1 MKLSII
7 VPVYNMAGGG
17 KLTYC
22 MESLLAQTL
31 QDFEIIAVDDCSTD
45 DSWRIL
51 REYERK
57 HADKVRSFRHE
68 VNKKQGGARNTGLE
82 HAAGE
87 WVGFIDSDD
96 WIAPK
101 MYEKL
106 LKKAEET
113 GADVVGCDYN
123 LTSHHGMQ
131 VGKIV
136 QNNTLE
142 QTGVLD
148 DKKYASLLMRAGSMV
163 IKVYRRE
170 IIEKYHLRFP
180 ENTFYE
186 DNCAGPIWMLHF
198 NHFEKVE
205 EPLYYYYQHE
215 ASTVHFITEERCR
228 NRMDTALQLLEQC
241 HAYGYDEKYHTELE
255 FRFTELY
262 YYNTLFSYVSGG
274 NYVPG
279 AEKVRIS
286 FLRELKRGMK
296 EHFPEFQKNPYYLEN
311 YDAEQKR
318 LVTYHMKSPCFFL
331 VYYRLLQA
339 YRRFRYGKK

>member
-1 MKLSII
+1 MLLSII

-31 QDFEIIAVDDCSTD
+31 PEFEIIAVDDCSTD

-51 REYERK
+51 QEYERK
-57 HADKVRSFRHE
+57 HPDKVRSIRHE

-82 HAAGE
+82 YATGE

-96 WIAPK
+96 WIAPQ

-106 LKKAEET
+106 LEKAKET

-148 DKKYASLLMRAGSMV
+148 EKKYASLLMRAGSMV

-170 IIEKYHLRFP
+170 VIEKYHLRFP

-186 DNCAGPIWMLHF
+186 DNCAGPVWMLHF

-215 ASTVHFITEERCR
+215 NSTVHSITEERCR
-228 NRMDTALQLLEQC
+228 NRMDTALQLLKEC
-241 HAYGYDEKYHTELE
+241 HDYGYDQRYHPELE

-262 YYNTLFSYVSGG
+262 YYNTLFSYVAGT
-274 NYVPG
+274 PR
-279 AEKVRIS
+279 ARLS
-286 FLRELKRGMK
+286 FLRELRTGMK
-296 EHFPEFQKNPYYLEN
+296 EHFPAFQQNPYYLQQ
-311 YDAEQKR
+311 YDEEQKR
-318 LVTYHMKSPCFFL
+318 LVGYHMRSPLFFL
-331 VYYRLLQA
+331 LYYRMLNF
-339 YRRFRYGKK
+339 YRRLRYGKKES

>member
-1 MKLSII
+1 
-7 VPVYNMAGGG
+7 MAGGG

-31 QDFEIIAVDDCSTD
+31 LEFEIIAVDDCSTD

-51 REYERK
+51 QEYERK
-57 HADKVRSFRHE
+57 HPDKVRSIRHE

-82 HAAGE
+82 CATGE

-96 WIAPK
+96 WIAPQ

-106 LKKAEET
+106 LEKAKET

-148 DKKYASLLMRAGSMV
+148 EKKYASLLMRAGSMV

-170 IIEKYHLRFP
+170 VIEKYHLRFP

-186 DNCAGPIWMLHF
+186 DNCAGPVWMLHF

-215 ASTVHFITEERCR
+215 NSTVHSITEERCR
-228 NRMDTALQLLEQC
+228 NRMDTALQLLKECQD
-241 HAYGYDEKYHTELE
+241 YGYDQRYYPELE

-262 YYNTLFSYVSGG
+262 YYNTLFSYVA
-274 NYVPG
+274 G
-279 AEKVRIS
+279 APRARLS
-286 FLRELKRGMK
+286 FLRELRTGMK
-296 EHFPEFQKNPYYLEN
+296 EHFPAFQQNPHYLQQ
-311 YDAEQKR
+311 YDEEQKR
-318 LVTYHMKSPCFFL
+318 LVGYHMRSPLFFL
-331 VYYRLLQA
+331 LYYRMLNF
-339 YRRFRYGKK
+339 YRRLRYGKKES

>member
-1 MKLSII
+1 MLLSII

-31 QDFEIIAVDDCSTD
+31 PEFEIIAVDDCSTD

-51 REYERK
+51 QEYERK
-57 HADKVRSFRHE
+57 HPDKVRSIRHE
-68 VNKKQGGARNTGLE
+68 INKKQGGARNTGLE
-82 HAAGE
+82 YATGE

-96 WIAPK
+96 WIAPQ

-106 LKKAEET
+106 LAKAEET

-148 DKKYASLLMRAGSMV
+148 EKKYASLLMRAGSMV

-170 IIEKYHLRFP
+170 VIEKYHLRFP

-186 DNCAGPIWMLHF
+186 DNCAGPVWMLHF
-198 NHFEKVE
+198 KHFEKVE

-215 ASTVHFITEERCR
+215 NSTVHSITEERCR
-228 NRMDTALQLLEQC
+228 NRMDTALQLLKEC
-241 HAYGYDEKYHTELE
+241 HDYGYDRRYHSELE

-262 YYNTLFSYVSGG
+262 YYNTLFSYV
-274 NYVPG
+274 VG
-279 AEKVRIS
+279 ASKVRLS
-286 FLRELKRGMK
+286 FLRELRTGMK
-296 EHFPEFQKNPYYLEN
+296 EYFPAFQQNTYYLQQ
-311 YDAEQKR
+311 YDEEQKR
-318 LVTYHMKSPCFFL
+318 LVGYHMRSPLFFL
-331 VYYRLLQA
+331 LYYRMLSF
-339 YRRFRYGKK
+339 YRRLRYGKKES

>member
-1 MKLSII
+1 MLLSII

-31 QDFEIIAVDDCSTD
+31 PEFEIIAVDDCSTD

-51 REYERK
+51 QEYERK
-57 HADKVRSFRHE
+57 HPDKVRSIRHE

-82 HAAGE
+82 YATGE

-96 WIAPK
+96 WIAPQ

-106 LKKAEET
+106 LEKAKET

-148 DKKYASLLMRAGSMV
+148 EKKYASLLMRSGSMV

-170 IIEKYHLRFP
+170 VIEKYRLRFP

-186 DNCAGPIWMLHF
+186 DNCAGPVWMLHF

-215 ASTVHFITEERCR
+215 NSTVHSITEERCR
-228 NRMDTALQLLEQC
+228 NRMDTALQLLKEC
-241 HAYGYDEKYHTELE
+241 HDYGYDKRYHPELE

-262 YYNTLFSYVSGG
+262 YYNTLFSYVSG
-274 NYVPG
+274 
-279 AEKVRIS
+279 AEKVKVA
-286 FLRELKRGMK
+286 FLKELQMGMK
-296 EHFPEFQKNPYYLEN
+296 EHFPNFQQNSYYLQH
-311 YDAEQKR
+311 YDTEQKK
-318 LVTYHMKSPCFFL
+318 LVGYHMKNPWFFL
-331 VYYRLLQA
+331 AYYRLLNF
-339 YRRFRYGKK
+339 YRRLRYGKKES

>member
-1 MKLSII
+1 MLLSII

-31 QDFEIIAVDDCSTD
+31 PEFEIIAVDDCSTD

-51 REYERK
+51 QEYERK
-57 HADKVRSFRHE
+57 HPGKVRSIRHE

-82 HAAGE
+82 YANGE

-96 WIAPK
+96 WIAPQ

-106 LKKAEET
+106 LEKAKET

-123 LTSHHGMQ
+123 LTFRHGMQ
-131 VGKIV
+131 VGRIV

-148 DKKYASLLMRAGSMV
+148 EKKYASLLMRAGSMV

-170 IIEKYHLRFP
+170 VIEKYHLRFP

-186 DNCAGPIWMLHF
+186 DNCAGPVWMLHF

-215 ASTVHFITEERCR
+215 NSTVHSITEERCR
-228 NRMDTALQLLEQC
+228 NRMDTALQLLKEC
-241 HAYGYDEKYHTELE
+241 HDYGYDQRYHPELE

-262 YYNTLFSYVSGG
+262 YYNTLFSYVA
-274 NYVPG
+274 G
-279 AEKVRIS
+279 APRARLS
-286 FLRELKRGMK
+286 FLRELRTGMK
-296 EHFPEFQKNPYYLEN
+296 EHFPAFQQNPYYLQQ
-311 YDAEQKR
+311 YDEEQKR
-318 LVTYHMKSPCFFL
+318 LVGYHMRSPLFFL
-331 VYYRLLQA
+331 LYYRMLNF
-339 YRRFRYGKK
+339 YRRLRYGKKES

>member
-1 MKLSII
+1 MLLSII

-31 QDFEIIAVDDCSTD
+31 PEFEIIAVDDCSTD

-51 REYERK
+51 QEYERK
-57 HADKVRSFRHE
+57 HPDKVRSIRHE

-82 HAAGE
+82 YATGE

-96 WIAPK
+96 WIAPQ

-106 LKKAEET
+106 LEKAKET

-148 DKKYASLLMRAGSMV
+148 EKKYASLLMRSGSMV

-170 IIEKYHLRFP
+170 VIGKYHLRFP

-186 DNCAGPIWMLHF
+186 DNCAGPVWMLHF
-198 NHFEKVE
+198 KHFEKVE

-215 ASTVHFITEERCR
+215 NSTVHSITEERCR
-228 NRMDTALQLLEQC
+228 NRMDTALQLLKEC
-241 HAYGYDEKYHTELE
+241 HDYGYDKRYHSELE

-262 YYNTLFSYVSGG
+262 YYNTLFSYV
-274 NYVPG
+274 VG
-279 AEKVRIS
+279 APKVRLS
-286 FLRELKRGMK
+286 FLRELRIGMK
-296 EHFPEFQKNPYYLEN
+296 EHFPAFQQNTYYLQQ
-311 YDAEQKR
+311 YDEEQKR
-318 LVTYHMKSPCFFL
+318 LVGYHMRSPLFFL
-331 VYYRLLQA
+331 TYYRMLCF
-339 YRRFRYGKK
+339 YRKLRYGKQIS

>member
-1 MKLSII
+1 MLLSII

-31 QDFEIIAVDDCSTD
+31 PEFEIIAVDDCSTD

-51 REYERK
+51 QEYERR
-57 HADKVRSFRHE
+57 HPDKVRSIRHE

-82 HAAGE
+82 YANGE

-96 WIAPK
+96 WIAPQ

-106 LKKAEET
+106 LEKAKET

-123 LTSHHGMQ
+123 LTSRHGMQ
-131 VGKIV
+131 VGRIV

-148 DKKYASLLMRAGSMV
+148 EKKYASLLMRAGSMV

-170 IIEKYHLRFP
+170 VIEKYHLRFP

-186 DNCAGPIWMLHF
+186 DNCAGPVWMLHF

-215 ASTVHFITEERCR
+215 NSTVHSITEERCR
-228 NRMDTALQLLEQC
+228 NRMDTALQLLKEC
-241 HAYGYDEKYHTELE
+241 HDYGYDQRYHPELE

-262 YYNTLFSYVSGG
+262 YYNTLFSYVT
-274 NYVPG
+274 G
-279 AEKVRIS
+279 APRVRLS
-286 FLRELKRGMK
+286 FLRELRTGMK
-296 EHFPEFQKNPYYLEN
+296 EHFSAFQQNPYYLQQ
-311 YDAEQKR
+311 YDEEQKR
-318 LVTYHMKSPCFFL
+318 MVGYHMRSPLFFL
-331 VYYRLLQA
+331 LYYRMLNF
-339 YRRFRYGKK
+339 YRRLRYGKKES

>member
-1 MKLSII
+1 MLLSII

-31 QDFEIIAVDDCSTD
+31 PEFEIIAVDDCSTD

-51 REYERK
+51 QEYERK
-57 HADKVRSFRHE
+57 HPDKVRSIRHE

-82 HAAGE
+82 YATGE

-96 WIAPK
+96 WIAPQ

-106 LKKAEET
+106 LGKAKET

-148 DKKYASLLMRAGSMV
+148 EKKYASLLMRAGSMV

-170 IIEKYHLRFP
+170 VIEKYHLRFP

-186 DNCAGPIWMLHF
+186 DNCAGPVWMLHF

-215 ASTVHFITEERCR
+215 NSTVHSITEERCR
-228 NRMDTALQLLEQC
+228 NRMDTALQLLKECQD
-241 HAYGYDEKYHTELE
+241 YGYDKRYHPELE

-262 YYNTLFSYVSGG
+262 YYNTLFSYVA
-274 NYVPG
+274 G
-279 AEKVRIS
+279 APRARLS
-286 FLRELKRGMK
+286 FLRELRTGMK
-296 EHFPEFQKNPYYLEN
+296 EYFPAFQQNTYYLQQ
-311 YDAEQKR
+311 YDEEQKR
-318 LVTYHMKSPCFFL
+318 LVGYHMRSPLFFL
-331 VYYRLLQA
+331 LYYRMLNF
-339 YRRFRYGKK
+339 YRRLRYGKKES